1 MAEGDEFPQGHL
13 VGIAAN
19 FLPVAEF
26 EADLAVNAVN
36 AGVKLGHWAAQK
48 STTWPLE

>member
-1 MAEGDEFPQGHL
+1 VGVEPPSNYDAEMKAT
-13 VGIAAN
+13 I
-19 FLPVAEF
+19 
-26 EADLAVNAVN
+26 DLLGPVN